1 MTTPAPQTP
10 QSAADQI
17 AAQLAAWGLSTL
29 APVVNGYVTQGLNQ
43 DQMTLSIQQTDA
55 YKARFS
61 GNTLRAA
68 AGLPVLSPSDYLNKE
83 DSLREQF
90 RLAGL
95 PPGFYDQPDDFAKA
109 IGSDLGAQELSNRL
123 AAAKAVV
130 MDGANTG
137 VLAYAKQNFGLGD
150 GDLLAYFIDP
160 DRAAPVLTTLAQAS
174 QIGADAARTGF
185 GNISGDTATR
195 LANQGISDAQAQ
207 QGFSQAAGLLGL
219 ADSTGDSQGLTRD
232 DLQSAVLDQDAAAQQ
247 RVTQKQGERK
257 AGFQG
262 GGGYATGK
270 QGISGLGTANT

>member
-1 MTTPAPQTP
+1 MTTPAPQ
-10 QSAADQI
+10 SASDI
-17 AAQLAAWGLSTL
+17 INSQLAAWGLSSL
-29 APVVNGYVTQGLNQ
+29 SGAVNGYVTQGLDANQ
-43 DQMTLSIQQTDA
+43 ALLQLRQTDV
-55 YKARFS
+55 YKTRFA
-61 GNTLRAA
+61 GNTTRLAN
-68 AGLPVLSPSDYLNKE
+68 GLAPLSESDYLNRE

-90 RLAGL
+90 RQAGL

-109 IGSDLGAQELSNRL
+109 IGSDLGAQELSTRL

-219 ADSTGDSQGLTRD
+219 ADSTGDSQGLTRN

>member
-1 MTTPAPQTP
+1 MTTPAPQ
-10 QSAADQI
+10 SASDI
-17 AAQLAAWGLSTL
+17 INSQLAAWGLSSL
-29 APVVNGYVTQGLNQ
+29 SGAVNGYITQGLDANQ
-43 DQMTLSIQQTDA
+43 ALLQLRQTDV
-55 YKARFS
+55 YKTRFA
-61 GNTLRAA
+61 GNTTRLAN
-68 AGLPVLSPSDYLNKE
+68 GLAPLSESDYLNRE

-90 RLAGL
+90 RQAGL

-109 IGSDLGAQELSNRL
+109 IGSDLGAQELSTRL

-232 DLQSAVLDQDAAAQQ
+232 DLQSAVLDQDAAAQA